1 MLKLTQLTRLRFRA
15 RGAARLPWRPL
26 SSSSSPPAPAPPEKK
41 EEQKRLPR
49 LAPRAAALEFGL
61 PPRAERWQLLGRQ
74 MRASASAAFDRR
86 AVVVVAASASV
97 VVGIGAC
104 EAQLLLA
111 ADGLGT
117 VDSARFTLAYGLEQL
132 LPSCTWATAP
142 PELVARALGLDPDAV
157 LLGSNGGASG
167 AGSAGGAGAAAA
179 AAASELLVERL
190 AWARH
195 LLASV
200 AVVSQVV
207 HMVSSS
213 LRAARAL
220 RRRVRDG
227 REPPL
232 AGAPAPPRNSKG
244 GGGGGGGGGAPFGS
258 ERVLRLCGAHSE
270 CTVALE
276 RAERAAGRRW
286 AFVPVTETPWP
297 GSDGDAPLRR
307 EPFYWCVG
315 DALAPTGP
323 GGAYSDVAAWAPIA
337 GAWRKDWLLQTSTGK
352 RVLYMEADTTDL
364 LGGGGALDLGA
375 PNRDLSIEHAAQGFR
390 MAEALVA
397 AQLEDSRSMPRL
409 RSRRVLLGD
418 SLQPAHIDSGFG
430 RHAGLGTLRERVD
443 GRAEAD
449 VFIDSRA
456 PVFDALAKW
465 CAGEVARAGSGI
477 DTVVFDTA
485 NASDF
490 RVLRALGCSADP
502 PINVVDAAGAQQL
515 VDEVAAAWAAAAL
528 HETVEQGAAAAL
540 PAGYEAAGAV
550 GAGAKTGAA
559 TAAGA
564 APRELTVSQLPWIV
578 YRSTTAASVNAAHSL
593 AEAGRFENPAQCC
606 VLLDTAD
613 GEELLR
619 TLHARFGRQDYFTV
633 CVPHIHNAQFQQVRD
648 WTRQGLAPGT
658 IQTELDTRNMP
669 FIRAQAKAKANA
681 EAATENIVPHL
692 K

>member
-1 MLKLTQLTRLRFRA
+1 
-15 RGAARLPWRPL
+15 
-26 SSSSSPPAPAPPEKK
+26 
-41 EEQKRLPR
+41 
-49 LAPRAAALEFGL
+49 
-61 PPRAERWQLLGRQ
+61 

-111 ADGLGT
+111 ADGLGA

-157 LLGSNGGASG
+157 LLGRNGG
-167 AGSAGGAGAAAA
+167 AGGAGG
-179 AAASELLVERL
+179 SELLAQRL

-232 AGAPAPPRNSKG
+232 AGAPVPRRASG
-244 GGGGGGGGGAPFGS
+244 GGGGGFGS

-297 GSDGDAPLRR
+297 GSGGGGGGGELLRR

-364 LGGGGALDLGA
+364 RGGGGGGALDLGA

-418 SLQPAHIDSGFG
+418 SLQPAPIDSGFG

-443 GRAEAD
+443 RRAEAD

-490 RVLRALGCSADP
+490 RVLRALGHSADP

-515 VDEVAAAWAAAAL
+515 VDEVAAAWEASAL
-528 HETVEQGAAAAL
+528 HEPVKEGAAAL
-540 PAGYEAAGAV
+540 PAGHEAAGVV
-550 GAGAKTGAA
+550 GAGANAGAA

-658 IQTELDTRNMP
+658 IQAELDTRNMP
-669 FIRAQAKAKANA
+669 FIRAQAKAKAKA
-681 EAATENIVPHL
+681 EAATENTMPNQ
-692 K
+692 